1 MAAQGSRSQRLLALI
16 DQEFK
21 SAVGPIGE
29 ILIEDT
35 RQIWRRKGW
44 KGPSALRHYINELA
58 SNIDSERDKR
68 AFLEATSK
76 VVYSMTSGTGKPQAR
91 R

>member
-1 MAAQGSRSQRLLALI
+1 MATQGSRSQRLLALI

-29 ILIEDT
+29 MLIEDT

-44 KGPSALRHYINELA
+44 KGPAALRHYINELA

-76 VVYSMTSGTGKPQAR
+76 VVYNMTSGTGKPPAR

>member
-1 MAAQGSRSQRLLALI
+1 MAAQGSRSQRLLAMI
-16 DQEFK
+16 DVEFK

-44 KGPSALRHYINELA
+44 KGPSALRHYINALA
-58 SNIDSERDKR
+58 ANIDSERDR
-68 AFLEATSK
+68 QAFMTATSK
-76 VVYSMTSGTGKPQAR
+76 VVYSVTSGTGTPPQR

>member
-1 MAAQGSRSQRLLALI
+1 MATQGSRSQPLLTLI

-21 SAVGPIGE
+21 SAVGPIGD

-44 KGPSALRHYINELA
+44 KGPAALRHYISELA
-58 SNIDSERDKR
+58 SHIDSERDKQ

-76 VVYSMTSGTGKPQAR
+76 VVYNMTSGTAKPPAR